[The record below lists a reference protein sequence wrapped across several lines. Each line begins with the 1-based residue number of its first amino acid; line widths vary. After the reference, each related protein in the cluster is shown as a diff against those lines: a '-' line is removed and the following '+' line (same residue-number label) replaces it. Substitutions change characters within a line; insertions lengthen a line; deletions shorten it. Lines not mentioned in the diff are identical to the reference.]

1 MKKAKRE
8 ICVDGLQKQAQAM
21 LDENGTLLTTVIRR
35 SLHKIVQ
42 LESRARYDL
51 DYWSNRLRVIRWQ
64 ITPGAKELE
73 NVLSVAARHSQSAK
87 NFMHGVFNAKARVQL
102 VNTVA
107 TAKAALTKAEEQIS

>member
-1 MKKAKRE
+1 ARSSLEIVDQWLDEESKARNLRL
-8 ICVDGLQKQAQAM
+8 DGLQKQAQAI
-21 LDENGTLLTTVIRR
+21 LDENGPLLTKVIRL

-73 NVLSVAARHSQSAK
+73 NALSVAERHSQSAK
-87 NFMHGVFNAKARVQL
+87 NSMHGVFNAKALVQ
-102 VNTVA
+102 
-107 TAKAALTKAEEQIS
+107 